1 MLEEFHGERSL
12 EGYNPWGKEA
22 DTTEGLTDLFKICS
36 AKYLQQKK
44 RKFLPGAMSV
54 IIMQLKKKK
63 NHQTWNLSDLRKTHE
78 PRIV

>member
-1 MLEEFHGERSL
+1 MLEEFHGQRSL

-22 DTTEGLTDLFKICS
+22 DTTEGLADLFNICS

-44 RKFLPGAMSV
+44 RKFLSGAMSV

-63 NHQTWNLSDLRKTHE
+63 FTRHGTFPTLEILMSQR
-78 PRIV
+78 

>member
-12 EGYNPWGKEA
+12 EGYNPGGKEA
-22 DTTEGLTDLFKICS
+22 DTTEGLTDLFKIYS

-63 NHQTWNLSDLRKTHE
+63 SPDME
-78 PRIV
+78 PFRP